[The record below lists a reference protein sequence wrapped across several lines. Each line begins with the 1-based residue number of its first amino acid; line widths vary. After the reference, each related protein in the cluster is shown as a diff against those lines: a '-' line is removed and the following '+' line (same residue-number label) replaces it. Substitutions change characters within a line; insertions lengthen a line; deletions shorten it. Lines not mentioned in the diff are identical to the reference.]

1 MTLPPVL
8 PRGDYE
14 RLAQGFL
21 DEGDLS
27 IVMAHIAGLPPGD
40 LAKLAAGPHVH
51 EPLACR
57 VCDVLKDADF
67 PNEPADRSRHAGYM
81 LVKWHNGGDGKA
93 MYERCLVIYLA
104 ARLRIAEEYTIWL
117 GARNAA

>member
-27 IVMAHIAGLPPGD
+27 IVMAHIAGLPHAD
-40 LAKLAAGPHVH
+40 LAKVAEGPHVH
-51 EPLACR
+51 KPLACR
-57 VCDVLKDADF
+57 VCDVLKDADY
-67 PNEPADRSRHAGYM
+67 PNEPQDRSRFSGYM
-81 LVKWHNGGDGKA
+81 LVKWHNGGDSKA

-104 ARLRIAEEYTIWL
+104 ARLRIAEEF
-117 GARNAA
+117 AAWMRVRDAA